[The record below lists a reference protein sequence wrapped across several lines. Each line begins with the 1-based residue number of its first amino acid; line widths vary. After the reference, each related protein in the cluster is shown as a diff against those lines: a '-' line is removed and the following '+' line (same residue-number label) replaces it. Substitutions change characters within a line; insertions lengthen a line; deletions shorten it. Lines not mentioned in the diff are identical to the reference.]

1 MNYMEKKQIL
11 EGLTDEELGQ
21 QLSDLTYEVL
31 KLIKAGEYRQIKWLE
46 EDLEMAHDE
55 WEYRNQ

>member
-21 QLSDLTYEVL
+21 QLADLTYEVL
-31 KLIKAGEYRQIKWLE
+31 KLIKANEYREIKWLE